1 MSVNYENI
9 INSIESGNK
18 MDWTNALNR
27 LQPVPIDITSIFR
40 TYNDAVVYA
49 ASNPVAYQTQI
60 VCVAEN
66 DSAYIITGTP
76 YPNATNIVE
85 IEGISYNVY
94 LKPISSS
101 SSGGSTSGGGSV
113 EINTDVL
120 IIDGGNAQ
128 IAIEGWPDILDEID
142 AKSEEI
148 FRLQEIIAGLDS
160 ENEDQ
165 QQLINDL
172 NAEIERLRNEI
183 EELAEQINEST
194 PTPDVDID
202 GDGNITIPDP
212 NNPSEN
218 IKVLAGDFDGN
229 GKVNNKDYGLLMQY
243 LQGEDLSSIELH
255 IEAVDF
261 NNNSRPDAKDLAT
274 LMKLLNG
281 WSV

>member
-1 MSVNYENI
+1 MSVKYENI

-27 LQPVPIDITSIFR
+27 LQPVPVDITSIFR
-40 TYNDAVVYA
+40 TYNDAVIYA

-60 VCVAEN
+60 VGVAEN

-76 YPNATNIVE
+76 YPNATNVVE
-85 IEGISYNVY
+85 IDGISYSVY
-94 LKPISSS
+94 LKPIGSGS
-101 SSGGSTSGGGSV
+101 SSGGTSGGSA
-113 EINTDVL
+113 EIDTDVL

-128 IAIEGWPDILDEID
+128 IAIEGWPDILEEID

-148 FRLQEIIAGLDS
+148 QRLQEIIDGLDS

-165 QQLINDL
+165 QQLIDDL
-172 NAEIERLRNEI
+172 NAEIERLRKEI

-194 PTPDVDID
+194 PTPDVDVD
-202 GDGNITIPDP
+202 SDGNITIPDP
-212 NNPSEN
+212 NNPDES
-218 IKVLAGDFDGN
+218 ITVLAGDFNGD

-243 LQGEDLSSIELH
+243 LQGWDLSAEELH

-261 NNNSRPDAKDLAT
+261 NKNDRPDATDLAI
-274 LMKLLNG
+274 LMKLINN
-281 WSV
+281 WSL